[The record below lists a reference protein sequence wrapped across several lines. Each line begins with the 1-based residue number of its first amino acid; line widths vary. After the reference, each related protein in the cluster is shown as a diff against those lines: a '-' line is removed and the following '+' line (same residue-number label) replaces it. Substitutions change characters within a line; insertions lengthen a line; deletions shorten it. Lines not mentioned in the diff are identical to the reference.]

1 MFWSLFA
8 VTINSLSAEKI
19 ILLSIKECGQ
29 IGVSIIQSASGLTTG
44 PPAAMEYAV
53 EPVGVDIITP
63 SLLIFETLLPSQVIV
78 TSISLAKLPLDTTI
92 SLRQ

>member
-1 MFWSLFA
+1 M
-8 VTINSLSAEKI
+8 
-19 ILLSIKECGQ
+19 
-29 IGVSIIQSASGLTTG
+29 IQSASGLTTG
-44 PPAAMEYAV
+44 PPAAMEHAV